1 MATDGR
7 VLLGNRTLMDARGI
21 DVRLLAGR
29 VRELAAEGKTAVYLA
44 FAGRLLGVI
53 AAADV
58 PKPDATRAVAALKRL
73 GVSVAM
79 LTGDHRLTAEAIARE
94 AGLDRV
100 LAEGLPQDKAP
111 AIKVLPAERRPGAM
125 VGDRVQDAPPPPP
138 AAVRIALG
146 SGTNRPIHS

>member
-1 MATDGR
+1 MA
-7 VLLGNRTLMDARGI
+7 VRGI

-79 LTGDHRLTAEAIARE
+79 LTGDHRLTAEAGAPH
-94 AGLDRV
+94 ACPDRV
-100 LAEGLPQDKAP
+100 PAAVPPEAKAPEIRGLPA
-111 AIKVLPAERRPGAM
+111 AARPGAL
-125 VGDRVQDAPPPPP
+125 V
-138 AAVRIALG
+138 
-146 SGTNRPIHS
+146 S